1 MVMVVT
7 KHLAGGTEE
16 DHTILEVSHVM
27 LDI

>member
-16 DHTILEVSHVM
+16 DHTYLAVSHVM
-27 LDI
+27 VDI

>member
-16 DHTILEVSHVM
+16 DHTIHGISQVM
-27 LDI
+27 VDI